1 MRARRT
7 RFTTSRVRATPER
20 VTKTRD
26 GVTVYRRNNQGKQAM
41 AEAIGEQRRAQQSKC
56 AKCDNWLE
64 YGDAVFRDKE
74 FRDGIENPVVHRN
87 KCPS

>member
-1 MRARRT
+1 
-7 RFTTSRVRATPER
+7 
-20 VTKTRD
+20 
-26 GVTVYRRNNQGKQAM
+26 M